1 MRKQWNRAAAL
12 LLAAVLLLT
21 LCACGKKPVQP
32 EQPEDP
38 VVTPE
43 QPETPAEPVTPEQ
56 PETPEVPVPVT
67 VDALSAQKTV
77 AAEDGATLL
86 EYTLSYPQTEGLE
99 QVSAY
104 YQALEQRRQ
113 AEMDSY
119 EAQLPQ
125 LRQEMETEGM
135 PFFPY
140 SFEADYSVLRN
151 DGVLLSILRT
161 NEDFTGGIH
170 PQYSYSAETFLVAE
184 QQLLTLDA
192 MFSVPEE
199 QYLPVILE
207 EIRRAM
213 DENEQQAGVAIYFDD
228 ARDSLADLLD
238 PSHFAVDGTGLVF
251 FFEEYTLAPYAEG
264 LQQFHL
270 KAAEHL
276 DILNGAWFFA

>member
-1 MRKQWNRAAAL
+1 MKKHWNRAAAL
-12 LLAAVLLLT
+12 LLAALLLLT
-21 LCACGKKPVQP
+21 LCACGKDPVQP
-32 EQPEDP
+32 EDPIVTPKPPETP
-38 VVTPE
+38 VGPETPE
-43 QPETPAEPVTPEQ
+43 QPDKPEI
-56 PETPEVPVPVT
+56 PVPVT

-113 AEMDSY
+113 EEMDSY

-184 QQLLTLDA
+184 QQQLTLDA

-213 DENEQQAGVAIYFDD
+213 DENEQQAGAAIYFDD

>member
-1 MRKQWNRAAAL
+1 MKKHWNRAAAL
-12 LLAAVLLLT
+12 LLAALLLLT
-21 LCACGKKPVQP
+21 LCACGKDPVQP
-32 EQPEDP
+32 EDPIVTPKPPETP
-38 VVTPE
+38 VGPETPE
-43 QPETPAEPVTPEQ
+43 QPDKSEI
-56 PETPEVPVPVT
+56 PVPVT

-113 AEMDSY
+113 EEMDSY

-184 QQLLTLDA
+184 QQLLTLDD

-213 DENEQQAGVAIYFDD
+213 EEKEQQAGTAIYFDD
-228 ARDSLADLLD
+228 ARDSLAELLD
-238 PSHFAVDGTGLVF
+238 PSHFAVDGAGLIF

-264 LQQFHL
+264 LQQFHF

-276 DILNGAWFFA
+276 DILNSAWFFA

>member
-1 MRKQWNRAAAL
+1 MKKHWNRAAAL
-12 LLAAVLLLT
+12 LLAALLLLT
-21 LCACGKKPVQP
+21 LCACGKDPVQP

-38 VVTPE
+38 IVTPKPPETPEGPETPE
-43 QPETPAEPVTPEQ
+43 QPDQ
-56 PETPEVPVPVT
+56 PEILVPVT

-77 AAEDGATLL
+77 AAEDGVTLL
-86 EYTLSYPQTEGLE
+86 EYTLSYPQAEGLE

-113 AEMDSY
+113 EEMDSY

-184 QQLLTLDA
+184 QQLLTLDD

-213 DENEQQAGVAIYFDD
+213 EEKEQQAGTAIYFDD
-228 ARDSLADLLD
+228 ARDSLAELLD
-238 PSHFAVDGTGLVF
+238 PSHFAVDGAGLIF

-264 LQQFHL
+264 LQQFHF

-276 DILNGAWFFA
+276 DILNSAWFFA